1 MSQLTLLMEA
11 PASLIVKSQPIPEPG
26 NGHVQVR
33 VEAVAINPA
42 DQKIFDH
49 AGLGFI
55 ETYPTVLG
63 FDAAG
68 EVTKLGPDVTKF
80 KIGDRVTFCGLPT
93 LERGAF
99 QQYTLADVRYSSK
112 IPASADFDSAATF
125 GAGGRNGTE
134 TLYDQLKLTAPWLG
148 GEGKYKG
155 EKIVILGGSSSMG
168 SYAIQLAVLS
178 GLEVITTSSPAH
190 FTYLKSLGATTVI
203 DRSAADAAA
212 QILAAAGGP
221 VKYAVDAVALP
232 ETQLVGVEVTAPQ
245 GTLVLLLHATPETK
259 AAAEAKSVTLSVRVG
274 PEGRYF
280 DERLWD
286 NVEGFVERG
295 VIKFNRATVIPGGLR
310 GWEEGF
316 RLHREGKVS
325 GTKLVLRP
333 QETVTE

>member
-1 MSQLTLLMEA
+1 MSQLALLFES
-11 PASLIVKSQPIPEPG
+11 PTSLVIKSRPISEPG
-26 NGHVQVR
+26 NGLVQVR
-33 VEAVAINPA
+33 VEAAAINPI
-42 DQKIFDH
+42 DQKILDY
-49 AGLGFI
+49 AGMGFI
-55 ETYPTVLG
+55 QTYPTVLG
-63 FDAAG
+63 LDAAG

-80 KIGDRVTFCGLPT
+80 KIGDRVAFCAVPT

-99 QQYTLADVRYSSK
+99 QQYTLADVRYTTK
-112 IPASADFDSAATF
+112 IPATADFDSAATIPV
-125 GAGGRNGTE
+125 GLRNGTE

-168 SYAIQLAVLS
+168 SYVIQLAALS
-178 GLEVITTSSPAH
+178 GLEVITTSSSTH
-190 FTYLKSLGATTVI
+190 FAYLKSLGATTVI
-203 DRSAADAAA
+203 DRSAPDAAK
-212 QILAAAGGP
+212 QILAAAGGA

-245 GTLVLLLHATPETK
+245 GTLVVLLPPTPETK
-259 AAAEAKSVTLSVRVG
+259 SAAEAKGVTVSLRIG
-274 PEGRYF
+274 GEGRFY

-286 NVEGFVERG
+286 AVEGFIERG

-316 RLHREGKVS
+316 RLYREGKVS

>member
-1 MSQLTLLMEA
+1 MSQLALLLEA
-11 PASLIVKSQPIPEPG
+11 PTSLIVKSQPIPEPG
-26 NGHVQVR
+26 KGHVQVR
-33 VEAVAINPA
+33 VEAAAINPA
-42 DQKIFDH
+42 DQKIFDY

-55 ETYPTVLG
+55 KTYPTVLG

-80 KIGDRVTFCGLPT
+80 KIGDRVTFSALPT

-99 QQYTLADVRYSSK
+99 QQYTLADVRYTSK

-125 GAGGRNGTE
+125 GAGGRNATE

-155 EKIVILGGSSSMG
+155 DKIVILGGSSSVG
-168 SYAIQLAVLS
+168 SYTLQLAVLS
-178 GLEVITTSSPAH
+178 GLEVITTCSPAH
-190 FTYLKSLGATTVI
+190 FDYLKSLGATTVI
-203 DRSAADAAA
+203 DRSAGDAAA
-212 QILAAAGGP
+212 QILAAAGGA

-245 GTLVLLLHATPETK
+245 GTLVLLLPPTPETK
-259 AAAEAKSVTLSVRVG
+259 AAAEAKGVTVSLRVG
-274 PEGRYF
+274 AEGRYF

-286 NVEGFVERG
+286 ELEGFVERG
-295 VIKFNRATVIPGGLR
+295 AIKFNRATVIPGGLR

-333 QETVTE
+333 QETVAE